1 MKMYYRPEQEPDC
14 ISITETDRPGATLE
28 YEPEYE
34 LLADRS
40 MPGTWYVFN
49 ADTGFVA
56 GKGYWKDGRYRVVAD
71 FSRRIGSVN
80 SADLILPTI
89 AMHHKRHPPRWKRE
103 ATEGWSKWTH
113 YGWLKVKRIDH
124 RLYELYRSYKAL
136 CDENRHLVRVTS
148 LDEAKRLADLHM
160 RQGYP
165 NAARIDDG
173 LSWDINP
180 VIDHRW
186 ICR

>member
-14 ISITETDRPGATLE
+14 ISITETDGPGATLE

-56 GKGYWKDGRYRVVAD
+56 GKGYWKNGRYRVVAD
-71 FSRRIGSVN
+71 LSRRIGSVN
-80 SADLILPTI
+80 STDLILPTV
-89 AMHHKRHPPRWKRE
+89 AMHHKRHPARWKRE

-113 YGWLKVKRIDH
+113 YGWLKIKRIDH
-124 RLYELYRSYKAL
+124 RLYELYRAFEPL
-136 CDENRHLVRVTS
+136 CHENRHLVRVTS
-148 LDEAKRLADLHM
+148 LEEAKRLADLHM

-173 LSWDINP
+173 LSWDIAK
-180 VIDHRW
+180 IDHRW